1 MAQQTELNPL
11 QSLDTALKEKGFSF
25 DEVESKDLPPMIGSG
40 ILMLYGLSRRSLGG
54 LFLAGIGGGLLYRQ
68 LQNKNVLLNNDSNS
82 SNKRDRSPQSGHFI
96 ELQESIIVQQPVEDV
111 FAFWS
116 DLQNLPRFMDH
127 IKHVQKLDDIRF
139 HWQAFI
145 PFTNQV
151 IDWDADITEFQPNEL
166 IRWQS
171 VADAD
176 IFTRGTVRF
185 QRLPN
190 GNGTRVNITI
200 CYRPPAGTTGQIA
213 SQFLNSIPKD
223 FIKTDME
230 RFRRLIESTF
240 TNGGV
245 IDNDIS
251 F

>member
-1 MAQQTELNPL
+1 MAQPTDLNPY
-11 QSLDTALKEKGFSF
+11 QSAQSALEKKGFSF
-25 DEVESKDLPPMIGSG
+25 SEVESKDLPPMIGSG

-68 LQNKNVLLNNDSNS
+68 LLNKNVLPDKDADPSTKPSRS
-82 SNKRDRSPQSGHFI
+82 SKSSQFI
-96 ELQESIIVQQPVEDV
+96 ELEESVIVQQPIEDV

-127 IKHVQKLDDIRF
+127 IKNIHKLDDIRS

-151 IDWDADITEFQPNEL
+151 IEWDAEITEFQPNEL

-171 VADAD
+171 VPDAD

-190 GNGTRVNITI
+190 GNGTRIQATI
-200 CYRPPAGTTGQIA
+200 CYRPPTGTAPLVATE
-213 SQFLNSIPKD
+213 FLNNIPLD
-223 FIKTDME
+223 FIRTDLE
-230 RFRRLIESTF
+230 RFRRLLESTY

>member
-1 MAQQTELNPL
+1 MAQSTDLNPY
-11 QSLDTALKEKGFSF
+11 QSAQAALEERGISF
-25 DEVESKDLPPMIGSG
+25 AEVESKDVPPMIGSG
-40 ILMLYGLSRRSLGG
+40 LLMLYGLSRRSLGG

-68 LQNKNVLLNNDSNS
+68 LLSKNVLPQKDSNASNHATRSKS
-82 SNKRDRSPQSGHFI
+82 SDQFI
-96 ELQESIIVQQPVEDV
+96 ELEESIIIQQPIEDV

-127 IKHVQKLDDIRF
+127 IKNVHKLDDIRS

-151 IDWDADITEFQPNEL
+151 IEWDAEITEFQPNEL

-185 QRLPN
+185 QRLHN
-190 GNGTRVNITI
+190 GNGTRVQATI
-200 CYRPPAGTTGQIA
+200 CYRPPAGLAAPIA
-213 SQFLNSIPKD
+213 TQFLNNIPLD
-223 FIKTDME
+223 FIRTDLE
-230 RFRRLIESTF
+230 RFRRLLESTY
-240 TNGGV
+240 THGGV

>member
-1 MAQQTELNPL
+1 MAQRTDLNPY
-11 QSLDTALKEKGFSF
+11 QASVEALESKGFSF
-25 DEVESKDLPPMIGSG
+25 SEVESKDLPPMLGSG
-40 ILMLYGLSRRSLGG
+40 VLMLYGLSRRSLAG

-68 LQNKNVLLNNDSNS
+68 LQQKNVLPNKDTNS
-82 SNKRDRSPQSGHFI
+82 SNKLIRSDQFI
-96 ELQESIIVQQPVEDV
+96 ELEESIIVHQPIEDV

-127 IKHVQKLDDIRF
+127 IKNIQKLDDTHS

-151 IDWDADITEFQPNEL
+151 IEWDTEITEFQPNDL

-171 VADAD
+171 VPDAD
-176 IFTRGTVRF
+176 IFTRGTARF

-190 GNGTRVNITI
+190 GNGTRVNLTI
-200 CYRPPAGTTGQIA
+200 CYRPPAGIA
-213 SQFLNSIPKD
+213 GEVATQFLNNIPSD
-223 FIKTDME
+223 FIRTDLA
-230 RFRRLIESTF
+230 RFRRLLESTYN
-240 TNGGV
+240 NGGV